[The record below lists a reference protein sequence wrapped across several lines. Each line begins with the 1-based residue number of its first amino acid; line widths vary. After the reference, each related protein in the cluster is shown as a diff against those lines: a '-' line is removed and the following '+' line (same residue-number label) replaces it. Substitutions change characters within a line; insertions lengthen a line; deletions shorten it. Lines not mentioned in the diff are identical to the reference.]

1 MCDLLHENKNYTV
14 CLVFRKKDLY
24 LVITQRLTLMKSG
37 GFRAD
42 FSEIWRISS
51 EIWHISCGFHLKST
65 RFHEIRRISKDQL
78 PGMVSPMLCRS
89 CYVPWKVL

>member
-42 FSEIWRISS
+42 FMKSG
-51 EIWHISCGFHLKST
+51 GFQVKSGI
-65 RFHEIRRISKDQL
+65 FHADFT
-78 PGMVSPMLCRS
+78 
-89 CYVPWKVL
+89 